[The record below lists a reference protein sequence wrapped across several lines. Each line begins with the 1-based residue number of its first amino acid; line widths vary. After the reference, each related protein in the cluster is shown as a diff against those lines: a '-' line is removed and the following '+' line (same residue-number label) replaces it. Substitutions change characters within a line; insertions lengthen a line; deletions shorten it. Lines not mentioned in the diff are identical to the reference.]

1 MERRSNMNDNME
13 TRQFFKGAFILTLAG
28 LFSKILSAGYRIP
41 LQNIT
46 GDLGFYIYQQV
57 YPFLGIAIML
67 SLYGFPVA
75 VSKMVADFRDQ
86 QRELALRSF
95 FIPVFGIIFLFS
107 LLLFLL
113 LFTQA
118 GRIAGLM
125 GDKALYVP
133 IRASAY
139 VFLVLPF
146 TSLFRGIF
154 QGTGDM
160 KPTAVSQVLEQMV
173 RVSIII
179 IVAVLLLQ
187 HSDFYAI
194 GTGAAIASIFGAG
207 IAAIYLGTALTKRQL
222 WSRNVHRELPYS
234 YFFKTVFLYGLFISV
249 NYMFLLLVQLADAF
263 TLVPALESYGVTSHD
278 AKVMKGIFDRGQPL
292 IQLGIVLGS
301 SLALALIP
309 TITKQRLE
317 QQPDKFHNHLH
328 SALKISLFLAAG
340 ATVGLIM
347 IFPYVNELLYQNNH
361 GETYLRI
368 LMVVILFSSIAITTS
383 SVLQGVDAVYQTAG
397 VILAGAAVKWGGNVL
412 LVPLFG
418 LYGAAWASVSGA
430 FVVLAWNLWLMR
442 RRFRPSAWRKLP
454 FFKLLLALGGMTA
467 FLVGISMLE
476 TYWLPIESRGI
487 LLLFTLTVAGIGGL
501 VYLMILIKS
510 GAFSREELGQIPSG
524 ELLDKWFSRRKHK

>member
-1 MERRSNMNDNME
+1 MNDKIE
-13 TRQFFKGAFILTLAG
+13 TKQFFKGAFILTLAG

-75 VSKMVADFRDQ
+75 VSKMVADFNDQ
-86 QRELALRSF
+86 QRELSLRSF
-95 FIPVFGIIFLFS
+95 ILPVFGIILLLS
-107 LLLFLL
+107 VLLFLL

-118 GRIAGLM
+118 YRIAELM
-125 GDKALYVP
+125 GDQALSVP

-160 KPTAVSQVLEQMV
+160 KPTAVSQVLEQLV

-187 HSDFYAI
+187 QSDFYAI
-194 GTGAAIASIFGAG
+194 GTGAAIASVVGSVV
-207 IAAIYLGTALTKRQL
+207 AAIFLGAVLIKRRF
-222 WSRNVHRELPYS
+222 WSRNLHRDLPYR
-234 YFFKTVFLYGLFISV
+234 YFIKTVFLYGLFISV
-249 NYMFLLLVQLADAF
+249 NYMFLLLIQMADAF
-263 TLVPALESYGVTSHD
+263 TLVPSLESYGFTPHE
-278 AKVMKGIFDRGQPL
+278 AKVMKGVFDRGQPL

-328 SALKISLFLAAG
+328 SALKLSLFLAAG

-347 IFPYVNELLYQNNH
+347 IFPYVNKLLYQNNQ
-361 GETYLRI
+361 GEAYLRI
-368 LMVVILFSSIAITTS
+368 LMLVILFSSIAITTS

-397 VILAGAAVKWGGNVL
+397 VILAGAAVKWYGNLL
-412 LVPLFG
+412 LVPYFG
-418 LYGAAWASVSGA
+418 LHGAAWASVSGA
-430 FVVLAWNLWLMR
+430 VVVLAWNIWLMR
-442 RRFRPSAWRKLP
+442 RRFRPVVWRKLP
-454 FFKLLLALGGMTA
+454 FLKVFLALAGMTA
-467 FLVGISMLE
+467 FLLFISMLE
-476 TYWLPIESRGI
+476 SFWLPIESRGV
-487 LLLFTLTVAGIGGL
+487 LLLFTLTVAGAGGM
-501 VYLMILIKS
+501 VYFMVLIRL
-510 GAFSREELGQIPSG
+510 GVFSKDELEQIPSG
-524 ELLDKWFSRRKHK
+524 ELLDKWFSRRKYQ